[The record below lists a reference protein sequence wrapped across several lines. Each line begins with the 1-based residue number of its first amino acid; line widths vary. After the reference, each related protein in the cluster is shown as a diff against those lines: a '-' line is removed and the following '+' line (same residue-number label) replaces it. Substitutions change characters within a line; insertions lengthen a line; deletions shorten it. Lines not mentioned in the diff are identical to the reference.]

1 MNRSPDDLPERL
13 LANGEA
19 TDFERSVL
27 ERALQKR
34 PSSAASAR
42 MAKALGVTAGAVVI
56 ATVEGTARAVPK
68 AAVEAGASKATAAA
82 GATAWPW
89 VTVSVVGLA
98 LAGLVGARAWRAS
111 PPPPTSVAPQSSPV
125 APAPAPVTTDVGRP
139 TSETA
144 EPAPAPPTAAH
155 HPHVAA
161 ASGDLR
167 DEITFLD
174 GARGALSAG
183 DGRRALEL
191 VRRYQDKYPSASFRP
206 EATAV
211 KIEALLKLDRQA
223 EARALAVRFVT
234 ENRGSLLAKRV
245 AALVGLDD
253 SAAAPGTNRHE

>member
-13 LANGEA
+13 LAGGEA
-19 TDFERSVL
+19 TGFERRVL

-42 MAKALGVTAGAVVI
+42 MAKALGVTAGAVVT
-56 ATVEGTARAVPK
+56 ATVEGTARAMPK

-82 GATAWPW
+82 GATTWPW
-89 VTVSVVGLA
+89 VTASVVGLA
-98 LAGLVGARAWRAS
+98 LAGLVGARAWRTS
-111 PPPPTSVAPQSSPV
+111 PLRPTSVAPQL
-125 APAPAPVTTDVGRP
+125 
-139 TSETA
+139 
-144 EPAPAPPTAAH
+144 APAPPPPAPLATDIERPMSTFPGSASALPAAAH

-161 ASGDLR
+161 APGDLR

-174 GARGALSAG
+174 GARAALSAG

-191 VRRYQDKYPSASFRP
+191 VRRYQERFPRASFRP
-206 EATAV
+206 EATAIRV
-211 KIEALLKLDRQA
+211 EALVKLDRQA
-223 EARALAVRFVT
+223 DARALAVRFMT

-253 SAAAPGTNRHE
+253 QAAPSGTNRHE

>member
-1 MNRSPDDLPERL
+1 MNRRPDDLPERL
-13 LANGEA
+13 LASGEA

-42 MAKALGVTAGAVVI
+42 MAKALGVAAGAVVT
-56 ATVEGTARAVPK
+56 ATVEGTARALPK
-68 AAVEAGASKATAAA
+68 AAVEAEASKATAAA

-98 LAGLVGARAWRAS
+98 LAGLVGARAWHA
-111 PPPPTSVAPQSSPV
+111 SSPRATPLAQQPSPV
-125 APAPAPVTTDVGRP
+125 VSPAAPVTTDPGRP

-155 HPHVAA
+155 HPHVVAA
-161 ASGDLR
+161 GGDLR

-174 GARGALSAG
+174 GARAALSVG
-183 DGRRALEL
+183 DGRHALEL
-191 VRRYQDKYPSASFRP
+191 VRRYQEKYPNASFRP
-206 EATAV
+206 EATAI
-211 KIEALLKLDRQA
+211 KIEALMKLDRQT

-245 AALVGLDD
+245 AALVSLDGQ
-253 SAAAPGTNRHE
+253 AALPGTNRHD